1 MFATDAIW
9 ECLIA
14 QLCDVLDVH
23 KAEQSVLCGDLSNRA
38 DKSILV
44 KLWKFHL
51 CGESICGGT
60 ANPEMCVCKRHLL
73 DLKRSGK
80 HMEREAKADF

>member
-1 MFATDAIW
+1 MFATDTIW
-9 ECLIA
+9 DNLIA

-44 KLWKFHL
+44 KL
-51 CGESICGGT
+51 
-60 ANPEMCVCKRHLL
+60 
-73 DLKRSGK
+73 
-80 HMEREAKADF
+80 